1 MISSFLLSKL
11 GKMFASALAVLFLV
25 GAIFVAGRR
34 DAKKDRKVADLQD
47 YVNTQERINEVTVST
62 GASAARRRLRKHGQ
76 LRD

>member
-1 MISSFLLSKL
+1 MIWSFLMSKL
-11 GKMFASALAVLFLV
+11 GKMVASALAVLSLV

-47 YVNTQERINEVTVST
+47 YVDTQERINEVTVNT
-62 GASAARRRLRKHGQ
+62 DVSAARRRLRKYGK

>member
-1 MISSFLLSKL
+1 MIWAFLMSKI
-11 GKMFASALAVLFLV
+11 GKMVASALALLSLV

-47 YVNTQERINEVTVST
+47 YVDTQERINEITVNT
-62 GASAARRRLRKHGQ
+62 DANTARRRLRKYGK

>member
-1 MISSFLLSKL
+1 MIWAFLMSKI
-11 GKMFASALAVLFLV
+11 GKMVASALAVLSLV

-47 YVNTQERINEVTVST
+47 YVDTQERINEITVNT
-62 GASAARRRLRKHGQ
+62 DATTARRRLRKYGK

>member
-1 MISSFLLSKL
+1 MIWAFLMSKI
-11 GKMFASALAVLFLV
+11 GKMVASALAVLSLV

-47 YVNTQERINEVTVST
+47 YVDTQERINEITVNT
-62 GASAARRRLRKHGQ
+62 DANTARRRLRKYGK